1 MPRTVNLEL
10 ASERRHQIL
19 LAASNVFRARG
30 FHGARMEEICQT
42 AGISPGSVYRHFEGK
57 EAIIAAIVETQTKHY
72 FETVDRFMGSTEAL
86 KDLFALDEASL
97 RQLIAP
103 HEYDVGDEI
112 WLEILRNPKLA
123 PLVAKADAKVRKR
136 VVSALKRAQ
145 QAGAMD
151 KSLDARAVGDVL
163 LALFSGI
170 AFDAGI
176 DPDYDLAAS
185 AGTHKILFRR
195 FLQPKK

>member
-1 MPRTVNLEL
+1 MPRTVNPEL

-19 LAASNVFRARG
+19 LAAAEVFRAHG

-42 AGISPGSVYRHFEGK
+42 AGISPGSVYRHFDGK
-57 EAIIAAIVETQTKHY
+57 EAIIAAIVAAETEHY

-86 KDLFALDEASL
+86 KALYVLDEASL

-123 PLVAKADAKVRKR
+123 PLVIKADAKIRKR

-170 AFDAGI
+170 AFDAEM
-176 DPDYDLAAS
+176 DPDYDLAA
-185 AGTHKILFRR
+185 AAATLKILFQR
-195 FLQPKK
+195 FLQPQK